1 MSPAAPRWRPDIDRI
16 RAAADCAPS
25 IFNQHPWHV
34 QLNPNNEDVVE
45 LYADPDP
52 DLGAMLPREVAISC
66 GAALYNIRLAIRVE
80 GHTPSVFEVP
90 GLNRDWLIKSL
101 PAGRTLLASV
111 ETLASRPTPPTA
123 GVAELYEALW
133 LRHTDREPFTLLPV
147 PLPLLVEMEHAAAV
161 EHGWL
166 RVLHPHERKL
176 ILRAAARAGDRLSAA
191 VTDHDG
197 YADPV
202 RAIEEYQADRV
213 RFDLRRLNKVPPD
226 RYGPQP
232 ADTEHAPT
240 RRDFWRPG
248 QTARFERHPQLM
260 ALSTD
265 DDRPLDW
272 LRAGQALQHALL
284 TGTRYSMSATSGRSD
299 RYRVSLDYRM
309 SDWHPF
315 RRPRGVPPGYGV
327 TASFLTQSL
336 ELADLRRLPRRWP
349 WRWAYNE
356 IPQVVLRVG
365 FAPVEWVPAPPRY
378 GPVPAETESR
388 ARSG

>member
-1 MSPAAPRWRPDIDRI
+1 MPQWHPDIEHI

-25 IFNQHPWHV
+25 IFGQRPWHV
-34 QLNPNNEDVVE
+34 QLKQDDRDVVE
-45 LYADPDP
+45 LYADPDQ

-80 GHTPSVFEVP
+80 GHTPSVFELP
-90 GLNRDWLIKSL
+90 HLNREWLIKNL
-101 PAGRTLLASV
+101 PTGRTLLASV

-133 LRHTDREPFTLLPV
+133 LRHTDRSPFTLLPV
-147 PLPLLVEMEHAAAV
+147 PLPLLVEMEQAAAT

-166 RVLHPHERKL
+166 RVLHPRERKL
-176 ILRAAARAGDRLSAA
+176 ILRAAARAGDQFSAA
-191 VTDHDG
+191 VTDDDG
-197 YADPV
+197 AADPA
-202 RAIEEYQADRV
+202 RAIEKYQADRV
-213 RFDLRRLNKVPPD
+213 RLDLRRLNQVPAD
-226 RYGPQP
+226 RYGPRP
-232 ADTEHAPT
+232 ADTKSPPT

-299 RYRVSLDYRM
+299 RYRVPLAYRT

-315 RRPRGVPPGYGV
+315 RPPRGVPPGYGV

-349 WRWAYNE
+349 WRWYYNE

-365 FAPVEWVPAPPRY
+365 FAPVERVPAPSRY
-378 GPVPAETESR
+378 GPAPAETESPR